1 MTLSLT
7 GIWLLVEDM
16 ARAKSFYLNMLGLE
30 IENDLGAYVELKA
43 HEHVL
48 FALFERAA
56 MQAGEPGIAIS
67 PVGGQH
73 ATIEFEVE
81 NVDTLYETLRLKNV
95 QFASEPK
102 DHPEWGLRTAF
113 LHDLDGNLLCLYHRI
128 PWEE

>member
-1 MTLSLT
+1 MALTLT

-16 ARAKSFYLNMLGLE
+16 TRAKNFYQDVLGLE
-30 IENDLGAYVELKA
+30 IESDLGAYVELKA

-67 PVGGQH
+67 PVAGQH
-73 ATIEFEVE
+73 AAIEFEVE
-81 NVDTLYETLRLKNV
+81 NVDTFYESLRSKGV
-95 QFASEPK
+95 QFADEPR

-113 LHDLDGNLLCLYHRI
+113 LYDPDGNLFCLYNRI